1 MMLYCR
7 GGEYGSGGG
16 VAPTNGRAGG
26 LPWHAD
32 DDDCDCSI
40 ITLHQLFGRCFSF
53 PKISLYIFVGHSV
66 CSELR
71 LETRYRVFIFFLQ
84 ITGLMKIFQNFFY

>member
-1 MMLYCR
+1 M
-7 GGEYGSGGG
+7 
-16 VAPTNGRAGG
+16 APTNGRAGG

-32 DDDCDCSI
+32 DDYCDCSI